1 MAKIIECPV
10 SVGEIFDKVSIL
22 QIKKEKINN
31 LEKLNYIEE
40 ELASLLE
47 KLNLLEKIGTPEF
60 LNRLREINLKL
71 WVLED
76 QLREKEIEKDFGAQ
90 FVEMARKVYQL
101 NDKRFEIKSEIN
113 TIFNSQVRE
122 VKSY

>member
-40 ELASLLE
+40 ELACLLE